1 MDIGMQGSG
10 RGHGSTGVRERRGAV
25 RPGAGARV
33 RGAARRPLDG
43 ELLDV
48 TGWSVAERAGGACL
62 INDRGR
68 YGAGGRAAYTP
79 AEDDPQGP
87 FRWEGDMP

>member
-1 MDIGMQGSG
+1 MDRRVYGRDGEPSG
-10 RGHGSTGVRERRGAV
+10 PVPGHAYGELRGG
-25 RPGAGARV
+25 
-33 RGAARRPLDG
+33 PLDG

-48 TGWSVAERAGGACL
+48 TGWSVAERAGGAFL